1 MVYVSSQTISNCWK
15 KIGIL
20 PPNNEDEIFDDH
32 NSVIS
37 DRYYILYNL
46 FMLIMQVFINT
57 IFIFSFD
64 IEIDELDALI
74 SQLPK
79 SDLNAHEYLHIED
92 EMSEGG
98 LTDREI
104 IDVVLNKNK
113 EEEYMLTDEDDT
125 TPILE
130 KVSLTEAENATNK
143 MIRFLYEQ
151 GPEFGEVNEE
161 LKVLR

>member
-1 MVYVSSQTISNCWK
+1 M
-15 KIGIL
+15 
-20 PPNNEDEIFDDH
+20 
-32 NSVIS
+32 
-37 DRYYILYNL
+37 
-46 FMLIMQVFINT
+46 
-57 IFIFSFD
+57 
-64 IEIDELDALI
+64 I

-79 SDLNAHEYLHIED
+79 SDLNVHEYLHIED
-92 EMSEGG
+92 EISEGG

-143 MIRFLYEQ
+143 MIRFLYKQE
-151 GPEFGEVNEE
+151 PEFGEVNEE
-161 LKVLR
+161 LRVLKELHKRIKLLIVKNLKQVNIHSYFNNNVV

>member
-1 MVYVSSQTISNCWK
+1 
-15 KIGIL
+15 
-20 PPNNEDEIFDDH
+20 
-32 NSVIS
+32 
-37 DRYYILYNL
+37 
-46 FMLIMQVFINT
+46 
-57 IFIFSFD
+57 
-64 IEIDELDALI
+64 LI

-151 GPEFGEVNEE
+151 EPEFGEVNEE
-161 LKVLR
+161 LRVLKELHKRIKLLIVKNLKQVNIHSYFNNNVV